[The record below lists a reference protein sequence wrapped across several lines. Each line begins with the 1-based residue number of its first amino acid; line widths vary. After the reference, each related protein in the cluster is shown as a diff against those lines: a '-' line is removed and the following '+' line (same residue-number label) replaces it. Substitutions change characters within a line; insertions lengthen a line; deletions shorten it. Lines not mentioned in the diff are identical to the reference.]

1 MASWL
6 QNTSIPGVDLR
17 ALGDA
22 TAYADAEAVLQDLA
36 KVFFENTS
44 LLPGQAA
51 SALAPSKVSTE
62 LPNLEA
68 KYRALVEQIPA
79 VVFMAYLDE
88 CVGEAYVSPQ
98 IERVLG
104 FTQEEWLQDPVRW
117 YSQVHP
123 DDKQR
128 WSAEAA
134 ELFLTGKPLRSA
146 YRILS
151 RDKRVMWLHCEAKM
165 IRREDGRPWFIHGVG
180 FDITDLKLTEEALQE
195 ERNVVTAMLD
205 TVGAL
210 IIVLDPDGRIVRFN
224 RACERSTGKTL
235 ADVAGRVVWDLFI
248 PDEDAETFRT
258 QFEKMRDDQLHTDYE
273 CPWLAGDGTRR
284 QIAWSGASL
293 PGGQGTPAYVIATG
307 IDITE
312 RKHLER
318 AILEISAREQRR
330 IGQDLHDG
338 LGQHLT
344 GIAFMSKVQEQKL
357 KEKGLPYADD
367 AAKIVKLVNEAI
379 NKTRELARG
388 LSPVVSE
395 SHGLMTALQQLS
407 AEVEDVFGVSCQLQ
421 CDTPVLIHDV
431 SVATHLYHIARKPS
445 ATPSSM
451 VRPARSRSGSPPATA
466 AASLPF
472 ATTGSACKKDSRR
485 QHRHGTSH
493 HEPSGEDDRRN
504 SRHSGLPSPRHSRDL
519 RVSAHSTEVGHCNDG
534 SGTCQSEGKGAAEE
548 ANLHR
553 RRSSDRAR
561 GTDADDESR
570 ARLEVCGEAE
580 EAATALQAITALRP
594 DFLIIDISLN
604 GPDGL
609 DLLKS
614 IRVRFPLLPVL
625 VLSMHD
631 ESIYAE
637 RALRAGAHGYIMKQE
652 ATEKVLIAVRQ
663 ILDDKVYVSDRIAN
677 RMLQNYISGASTEP
691 NSPIAVLSDR
701 ELEVFRLIGDGHS
714 TRKIADELHLSVK
727 TVESYQ
733 AHIKDKLALKS
744 GRELVQRAIQWS
756 TRGGVA

>member
-6 QNTSIPGVDLR
+6 HSTNIPGVDLR

-44 LLPGQAA
+44 LLPGQSA

-134 ELFLTGKPLRSA
+134 ELFLPGKPLRSA

-180 FDITDLKLTEEALQE
+180 FDITDLKTTEAALQE

-273 CPWLAGDGTRR
+273 CPWLAGDGTHR
-284 QIAWSGASL
+284 QIAWSGVSL
-293 PGGQGTPAYVIATG
+293 PGGQATPAYVIATG

-312 RKHLER
+312 RKHLEK
-318 AILEISAREQRR
+318 AILEISTREQRR

-357 KEKGLPYADD
+357 KEKGLPYAED

-379 NKTRELARG
+379 HKTRELARG
-388 LSPVVSE
+388 LSPVVQE

-431 SVATHLYHIARKPS
+431 SVATHLYHISQEAISNAVKHGQARKI
-445 ATPSSM
+445 
-451 VRPARSRSGSPPATA
+451 
-466 AASLPF
+466 
-472 ATTGSACKKDSRR
+472 
-485 QHRHGTSH
+485 
-493 HEPSGEDDRRN
+493 
-504 SRHSGLPSPRHSRDL
+504 
-519 RVSAHSTEVGHCNDG
+519 EVGLTASDNRGILTIRDDG
-534 SGTCQSEGKGAAEE
+534 AGVKKIPAGSTGMGHHIMSHRAKMIGGT
-548 ANLHR
+548 L
-553 RRSSDRAR
+553 
-561 GTDADDESR
+561 
-570 ARLEVCGEAE
+570 
-580 EAATALQAITALRP
+580 
-594 DFLIIDISLN
+594 DIQCCLPH
-604 GPDGL
+604 GIL
-609 DLLKS
+609 
-614 IRVRFPLLPVL
+614 VTCVFPLTP
-625 VLSMHD
+625 
-631 ESIYAE
+631 
-637 RALRAGAHGYIMKQE
+637 
-652 ATEKVLIAVRQ
+652 
-663 ILDDKVYVSDRIAN
+663 
-677 RMLQNYISGASTEP
+677 
-691 NSPIAVLSDR
+691 
-701 ELEVFRLIGDGHS
+701 
-714 TRKIADELHLSVK
+714 RK
-727 TVESYQ
+727 
-733 AHIKDKLALKS
+733 
-744 GRELVQRAIQWS
+744 
-756 TRGGVA
+756 

>member
-6 QNTSIPGVDLR
+6 ESTAIPGVDIR
-17 ALGDA
+17 SALGDA
-22 TAYADAEAVLQDLA
+22 TTYAGAEAVLQDLA

-44 LLPGQAA
+44 LLAAQAA
-51 SALAPSKVSTE
+51 SALAPSKISTQ

-88 CVGEAYVSPQ
+88 CVGEAYVSPH

-151 RDKRVMWLHCEAKM
+151 RDNRVIWLHCEAKM

-180 FDITDLKLTEEALQE
+180 FDITDLKRTEEALQE

-210 IIVLDPDGRIVRFN
+210 VIVLDPDGRIVRFN
-224 RACERSTGKTL
+224 RACERSTGKTH
-235 ADVAGRVVWDLFI
+235 ADVAGRFVWDLFI
-248 PDEDAETFRT
+248 PEEEIEAFHS
-258 QFEKMRDDQLHTDYE
+258 QFQKMSDDQMQTEYE
-273 CPWLAGDGTRR
+273 CPWLAGDGSRR
-284 QIAWSGASL
+284 QIAWSGVSL

-312 RKHLER
+312 RKNLEK
-318 AILEISAREQRR
+318 AILEISSREQRR

-357 KEKGLPYADD
+357 KEQRLPYAED

-379 NKTRELARG
+379 YKTRELAKG

-407 AEVEDVFGVSCQLQ
+407 SEVEDVFGVPCQLQ
-421 CDTPVLIHDV
+421 CDSPVLIHDV
-431 SVATHLYHIARKPS
+431 SVATHLYHISQEAISNAIKHGKAQKVEIGLS
-445 ATPSSM
+445 ASDSRGILTIRDNGIGVKKIPASSTGM
-451 VRPARSRSGSPPATA
+451 GHHIMSHRAKMIGGTLDIQS
-466 AASLPF
+466 SLP
-472 ATTGSACKKDSRR
+472 
-485 QHRHGTSH
+485 HGMI
-493 HEPSGEDDRRN
+493 
-504 SRHSGLPSPRHSRDL
+504 
-519 RVSAHSTEVGHCNDG
+519 V
-534 SGTCQSEGKGAAEE
+534 TC
-548 ANLHR
+548 
-553 RRSSDRAR
+553 
-561 GTDADDESR
+561 
-570 ARLEVCGEAE
+570 
-580 EAATALQAITALRP
+580 I
-594 DFLIIDISLN
+594 
-604 GPDGL
+604 
-609 DLLKS
+609 
-614 IRVRFPLLPVL
+614 FPLAP
-625 VLSMHD
+625 
-631 ESIYAE
+631 
-637 RALRAGAHGYIMKQE
+637 
-652 ATEKVLIAVRQ
+652 
-663 ILDDKVYVSDRIAN
+663 
-677 RMLQNYISGASTEP
+677 
-691 NSPIAVLSDR
+691 
-701 ELEVFRLIGDGHS
+701 
-714 TRKIADELHLSVK
+714 
-727 TVESYQ
+727 
-733 AHIKDKLALKS
+733 
-744 GRELVQRAIQWS
+744 
-756 TRGGVA
+756 RG